1 MSYSLLKD
9 GGLYERGGEAE
20 EPGAGPAHQ
29 EGLPAGEG
37 DRQAAPPWHRDQQA
51 PPSGLVS
58 SKLSGLAEFFLFLSG
73 GSHLAGKND
82 FLFVRYEIFK
92 FSNKNFPFL

>member
-51 PPSGLVS
+51 PPSGLDRS
-58 SKLSGLAEFFLFLSG
+58 ELSGLADTKYKTFIRKITYEKKECFC
-73 GSHLAGKND
+73 
-82 FLFVRYEIFK
+82 LFVCLFVC
-92 FSNKNFPFL
+92 

>member
-29 EGLPAGEG
+29 EGHPAGEG

-51 PPSGLVS
+51 PPSGLDRS
-58 SKLSGLAEFFLFLSG
+58 ELSGLADT
-73 GSHLAGKND
+73 K
-82 FLFVRYEIFK
+82 
-92 FSNKNFPFL
+92 